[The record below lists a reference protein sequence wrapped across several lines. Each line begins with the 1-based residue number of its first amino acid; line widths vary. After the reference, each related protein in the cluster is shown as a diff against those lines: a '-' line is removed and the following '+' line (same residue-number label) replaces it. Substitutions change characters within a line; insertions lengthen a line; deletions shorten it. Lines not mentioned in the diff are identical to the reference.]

1 MANLQKYR
9 THEALNTT
17 VGGNWSVNTTASR
30 ATTGSS
36 ADVANTI
43 HYALEAGTHTI
54 GVYSAV
60 EIYFRFTA
68 DSGSDINATYDLLMP
83 KDTLTF
89 LTVPRGLGS
98 SIYFNH
104 NSTST
109 TTGVVRVVEI

>member
-9 THEALNTT
+9 AHEALNTT
-17 VGGNWSVNTTASR
+17 VGGEWSVATA

-36 ADVANTI
+36 ADVTNSI
-43 HYALEAGTHTI
+43 HFSLKPGTNTI

-60 EIYFRFTA
+60 AVYLNFSA
-68 DSGSDINATYDLLMP
+68 DSGSDVSASNDMVIP

-98 SIYFNH
+98 TIYFNH

-109 TTGVVRVVEI
+109 TTGAMRIVEI